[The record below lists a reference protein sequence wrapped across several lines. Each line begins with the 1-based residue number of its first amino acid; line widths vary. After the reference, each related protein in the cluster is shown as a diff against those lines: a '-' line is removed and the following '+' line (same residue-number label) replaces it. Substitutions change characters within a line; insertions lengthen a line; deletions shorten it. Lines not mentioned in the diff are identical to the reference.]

1 MEVNL
6 NLLIKLIEEYRKKFE
21 ELMKG
26 QKEARLKYALS
37 LLDKLNIH
45 IADLCSRKDVIKTKL
60 VVYQSLISTGF
71 VDFENFEEMLE
82 ILRRHEVESGKIQME
97 GLNIIETNYIKLT
110 RNRDEVHRYLT
121 AV

>member
-71 VDFENFEEMLE
+71 VDFESFEEMLE